1 MSYCAYVSKM
11 ARTFG
16 VYRPASTRYKQTDRE
31 SISLRSRPDYMYFCR
46 LVIIPFHSLPAPFYA
61 QTMKIGF
68 QLELAAPFSYIYISG
83 IKVCLCVC
91 AL

>member
-1 MSYCAYVSKM
+1 MCPGWLEHLGYVDLQ
-11 ARTFG
+11 
-16 VYRPASTRYKQTDRE
+16 VLIINKQTNRE
-31 SISLRSRPDYMYFCR
+31 NISLRSRPDYMYFCR